1 MQHGCE
7 GILVAWNSKTDA
19 LEGDRRRGSLKTT
32 EGTYAARGFR
42 FALVISRFNDFITK
56 QLLEGAVDCLLRHG
70 ADEGD
75 LHLVK
80 VPGAF
85 ELPYTAKR
93 LAASRNYD
101 AVIALG
107 AVIRGAT
114 PHFEY
119 VAGEAAK
126 GIAAASL
133 ETGVPIIFGVITAN
147 TVEQAIE
154 RAGTKGGNKG
164 FAAALSAIEMASLF
178 AQLK

>member
-1 MQHGCE
+1 M
-7 GILVAWNSKTDA
+7 
-19 LEGDRRRGSLKTT
+19 KTT
-32 EGTYAARGFR
+32 EGTYLARGFR
-42 FALVISRFNDFITK
+42 FALVVSRFNEFITK
-56 QLLEGAVDCLLRHG
+56 RLLDGALDCLLRHG
-70 ADEGD
+70 AEEGD
-75 LHLVK
+75 LHLVR

-85 ELPYTAKR
+85 ELPYAAKR
-93 LAASRNYD
+93 LAASNSYN
-101 AVIALG
+101 AIIALG

-126 GIAAASL
+126 GIASASL

-147 TVEQAIE
+147 SIDEAIE

-164 FAAALSAIEMASLF
+164 FEAALSAIEMASLF

>member
-1 MQHGCE
+1 MP
-7 GILVAWNSKTDA
+7 
-19 LEGDRRRGSLKTT
+19 LKTT
-32 EGTYAARGFR
+32 EGTYIAGGFR
-42 FALVISRFNDFITK
+42 FALVVSRFNELITK
-56 QLLEGAVDCLLRHG
+56 RLLDGALDCLLRHG
-70 ADEGD
+70 AEEGD

-85 ELPYTAKR
+85 ELPYAAKR
-93 LAASRNYD
+93 LAASNSYD

-114 PHFEY
+114 PHFDY

-126 GIAAASL
+126 GIASASL

-147 TVEQAIE
+147 TLEEAIE
-154 RAGTKGGNKG
+154 RAGAKGGNKG
-164 FAAALSAIEMASLF
+164 FEAALSAIEMASLF

>member
-1 MQHGCE
+1 MG
-7 GILVAWNSKTDA
+7 GAA
-19 LEGDRRRGSLKTT
+19 LKTT
-32 EGTYAARGFR
+32 EGTYQAKGFR
-42 FALVISRFNDFITK
+42 FALIVSRMNELIAK
-56 QLLEGAVDCLLRHG
+56 RLLEGALDCLFRHG
-70 ADEGD
+70 AEESD

-85 ELPYTAKR
+85 ELPYAAKR
-93 LAASRNYD
+93 LAASERYD

-114 PHFEY
+114 AHFDY

-133 ETGVPIIFGVITAN
+133 DTGVPIIFGVITAN
-147 TVEQAIE
+147 TLEEAIE

-164 FAAALSAIEMASLF
+164 FDAALSAIEMASLF

>member
-1 MQHGCE
+1 M
-7 GILVAWNSKTDA
+7 
-19 LEGDRRRGSLKTT
+19 KTT
-32 EGTYAARGFR
+32 EGTYQAKGFR
-42 FALVISRFNDFITK
+42 FALIVSRMNELIAK
-56 QLLEGAVDCLLRHG
+56 RLLEGALDCLFRHG
-70 ADEGD
+70 AEESD

-85 ELPYTAKR
+85 ELPYAAKR
-93 LAASRNYD
+93 LAASDRYD

-114 PHFEY
+114 AHFDY

-126 GIAAASL
+126 GIATASL
-133 ETGVPIIFGVITAN
+133 DTGVPIIFGVITAN
-147 TVEQAIE
+147 TLDEAIE

-164 FAAALSAIEMASLF
+164 FDAALSAIEMASLF

>member
-1 MQHGCE
+1 M
-7 GILVAWNSKTDA
+7 
-19 LEGDRRRGSLKTT
+19 KTT
-32 EGTYAARGFR
+32 EGIYQARGFR
-42 FALVISRFNDFITK
+42 FALVVSRVNELIANR
-56 QLLEGAVDCLLRHG
+56 LLEGALDCLLRHG
-70 ADEGD
+70 AEDGD

-85 ELPYTAKR
+85 ELPYAAKR
-93 LAASRNYD
+93 LAVSNRYD
-101 AVIALG
+101 AIIALG

-114 PHFEY
+114 AHFEY

-133 ETGVPIIFGVITAN
+133 DTGVPIIFGVITAN
-147 TVEQAIE
+147 TLDEAIE

-164 FAAALSAIEMASLF
+164 FEAALSAIEMANLF

>member
-1 MQHGCE
+1 MP
-7 GILVAWNSKTDA
+7 
-19 LEGDRRRGSLKTT
+19 LKTT
-32 EGTYAARGFR
+32 EGTFQARGFR
-42 FALVISRFNDFITK
+42 FALVVSRFNEFITK
-56 QLLEGAVDCLLRHG
+56 RLQEGAIDCLLRHG
-70 ADEGD
+70 AEEGD
-75 LHLVK
+75 VHLVK

-85 ELPYTAKR
+85 ELPYAAKR
-93 LAASRNYD
+93 LAASKHYN

-126 GIAAASL
+126 GVASASL

-147 TVEQAIE
+147 TLDEAIE
-154 RAGTKGGNKG
+154 RAGSKGGNKG
-164 FAAALSAIEMASLF
+164 FDAALSAIEMASLF

>member
-1 MQHGCE
+1 M
-7 GILVAWNSKTDA
+7 
-19 LEGDRRRGSLKTT
+19 KTT
-32 EGTYAARGFR
+32 EGTYQAKGFR
-42 FALVISRFNDFITK
+42 IALVVSRTNELIAK
-56 QLLEGAVDCLLRHG
+56 RLLEGALDCLFRHG
-70 ADEGD
+70 AEDSD

-85 ELPYTAKR
+85 ELPYAAKR
-93 LAASRNYD
+93 LAASDRYD

-114 PHFEY
+114 AHFDY

-133 ETGVPIIFGVITAN
+133 DTGVPIIFGVITAN
-147 TVEQAIE
+147 TLDEAIE
-154 RAGTKGGNKG
+154 RAGAKAGNKG
-164 FAAALSAIEMASLF
+164 FDAALSAIEMASLF

>member
-1 MQHGCE
+1 
-7 GILVAWNSKTDA
+7 LA
-19 LEGDRRRGSLKTT
+19 LKTT
-32 EGTYAARGFR
+32 EGTYLAKGFR
-42 FALVISRFNDFITK
+42 FALVVSRFNEFITK
-56 QLLEGAVDCLLRHG
+56 RLLDGALDCLLRHG
-70 ADEGD
+70 AEEED
-75 LHLVK
+75 LHLVR

-85 ELPYTAKR
+85 ELPYAAKR
-93 LAASRNYD
+93 LAASNSYD
-101 AVIALG
+101 AIIALG

-126 GIAAASL
+126 GIASASL

-147 TVEQAIE
+147 SIDEAIE

-164 FAAALSAIEMASLF
+164 FEAALSAIEMASLF

>member
-1 MQHGCE
+1 
-7 GILVAWNSKTDA
+7 
-19 LEGDRRRGSLKTT
+19 LKTT
-32 EGTYAARGFR
+32 EGTYAAGGFR
-42 FALVISRFNDFITK
+42 FALVVSRFNDFITK

-85 ELPYTAKR
+85 ELPYAAKR

>member
-1 MQHGCE
+1 
-7 GILVAWNSKTDA
+7 V
-19 LEGDRRRGSLKTT
+19 
-32 EGTYAARGFR
+32 
-42 FALVISRFNDFITK
+42 VSRFNDFITK

-85 ELPYTAKR
+85 ELPTTAKR

-119 VAGEAAK
+119 VAGEASK
-126 GIAAASL
+126 GIASASL

-147 TVEQAIE
+147 TVDQAIE

-164 FAAALSAIEMASLF
+164 FTAALSAIEMASLF

>member
-1 MQHGCE
+1 MP
-7 GILVAWNSKTDA
+7 
-19 LEGDRRRGSLKTT
+19 LKTT
-32 EGTYAARGFR
+32 EGTYIARGFR
-42 FALVISRFNDFITK
+42 FALVVSRFNEFITK
-56 QLLEGAVDCLLRHG
+56 RLLDGALDCLLRHG
-70 ADEGD
+70 AEESD

-85 ELPYTAKR
+85 ELPYAAKR
-93 LAASRNYD
+93 LAASNSYD

-114 PHFEY
+114 PHFDY

-126 GIAAASL
+126 GIASASL

-147 TVEQAIE
+147 TLEEAIE
-154 RAGTKGGNKG
+154 RAGAKGGNRG
-164 FAAALSAIEMASLF
+164 FKAALSAIEMASLF

>member
-1 MQHGCE
+1 M
-7 GILVAWNSKTDA
+7 
-19 LEGDRRRGSLKTT
+19 RTT

-42 FALVISRFNDFITK
+42 FALVVSRFNESITGR
-56 QLLEGAVDCLLRHG
+56 LLEGAIDCLVRHG
-70 ADEGD
+70 VEEED

-85 ELPYTAKR
+85 ELPYAAKR
-93 LAASRNYD
+93 VAASHSYD

-114 PHFEY
+114 PHFQY
-119 VAGEAAK
+119 IAAEAAR

-154 RAGTKGGNKG
+154 RAGGKEGNKG
-164 FAAALSAIEMASLF
+164 FDAALSAIEMASLF

>member
-1 MQHGCE
+1 M
-7 GILVAWNSKTDA
+7 
-19 LEGDRRRGSLKTT
+19 KTT
-32 EGTYAARGFR
+32 EGTYQATGFR
-42 FALVISRFNDFITK
+42 FALVVSRMNELIAK
-56 QLLEGAVDCLLRHG
+56 RLLEGALDCLLRHG
-70 ADEGD
+70 AEEGD

-85 ELPYTAKR
+85 ELPYAAKR
-93 LAASRNYD
+93 LAASDRYD

-114 PHFEY
+114 AHFEY

-133 ETGVPIIFGVITAN
+133 DTGVPIIFGVITAN
-147 TVEQAIE
+147 TLDEAIE

-164 FAAALSAIEMASLF
+164 FDAALSAIEMASLF

>member
-1 MQHGCE
+1 M
-7 GILVAWNSKTDA
+7 KT
-19 LEGDRRRGSLKTT
+19 S
-32 EGTYAARGFR
+32 EGTYAARGLR
-42 FALVISRFNDFITK
+42 FAVVVSRFNDFITT
-56 QLLEGAVDCLLRHG
+56 QLLEGALDCLVRHG
-70 ADEGD
+70 AEEDD

-85 ELPYTAKR
+85 ELPCTAKR

-114 PHFEY
+114 PHFEF

-133 ETGVPIIFGVITAN
+133 ETGVPILFGVITAN
-147 TVEQAIE
+147 TVDQAIE

-164 FAAALSAIEMASLF
+164 FTAALAAIEMASLF

>member
-1 MQHGCE
+1 MYQ
-7 GILVAWNSKTDA
+7 AT
-19 LEGDRRRGSLKTT
+19 
-32 EGTYAARGFR
+32 GFR
-42 FALVISRFNDFITK
+42 FALVASRVNELIAK
-56 QLLEGAVDCLLRHG
+56 RLVEGALDCLLRHG
-70 ADEGD
+70 AEDGD

-85 ELPYTAKR
+85 ELPYAAKR
-93 LAASRNYD
+93 LAASNRYD

-114 PHFEY
+114 AHFDY

-126 GIAAASL
+126 GIATASL
-133 ETGVPIIFGVITAN
+133 DTGVPIVFGVITAN
-147 TVEQAIE
+147 TLDEAIE

-164 FAAALSAIEMASLF
+164 FEAALSAIEMASLF

>member
-1 MQHGCE
+1 M
-7 GILVAWNSKTDA
+7 
-19 LEGDRRRGSLKTT
+19 KTT
-32 EGTYAARGFR
+32 EGTYLAKGFR
-42 FALVISRFNDFITK
+42 FALVVSRFNEFITK
-56 QLLEGAVDCLLRHG
+56 RLLDGALDCLLRHG
-70 ADEGD
+70 AEEGD
-75 LHLVK
+75 LHLVR

-85 ELPYTAKR
+85 ELPYAAKR
-93 LAASRNYD
+93 LAASNSYD
-101 AVIALG
+101 AIIAIG

-126 GIAAASL
+126 GIASASL

-147 TVEQAIE
+147 STDEAIE

-164 FAAALSAIEMASLF
+164 FEAALSAIEMASLF